1 MPDRLLFL
9 PVAIAL
15 GLAAAYLNLGYAGL
29 GVLVA
34 VAILAF
40 SALRGESFAPAFETG
55 SVFVGI
61 GLACYWGGYFYARK
75 HGMSL
80 DELDAAG
87 NLPKYLRRL
96 PYYGVA
102 AITMGVVLIVLD
114 ITHRSHDD

>member
-1 MPDRLLFL
+1 MQDRLLFL

-15 GLAAAYLNLGYAGL
+15 GLCAAYLNLGYAGL
-29 GVLVA
+29 GVLFGI
-34 VAILAF
+34 AILVF
-40 SALRGESFAPAFETG
+40 DALRGQSFAPSFGTG
-55 SVFVGI
+55 SALAGM

-80 DELDAAG
+80 DELDADR

-96 PYYGVA
+96 PYYGIT

-114 ITHRSHDD
+114 IANRSRGD